1 MATPPHL
8 QRKEGLVGNYL
19 WLSHKNEIIGGSN
32 DNDCEEEDGA
42 FYHELRVNETWK
54 LEDPTYTFV

>member
-19 WLSHKNEIIGGSN
+19 WLSPKNEIIGGSN
-32 DNDCEEEDGA
+32 DNDCEEEVGA
-42 FYHELRVNETWK
+42 FYMNFGSQCSH
-54 LEDPTYTFV
+54 